1 MFTTLDGHNFKR
13 FKDYVV
19 WNNVLK
25 FVQTFEDRKLM
36 VGLGQDQYTI
46 NNLSE
51 CNIMKRYLYTY
62 LNFPYIEIMKIKPN
76 TTICIDVTDKVLEVK
91 NVVE

>member
-25 FVQTFEDRKLM
+25 FVQTFGEEISM
-36 VGLGQDQYTI
+36 VGLGQNQYVI
-46 NNLSE
+46 NSLSE

-62 LNFPYIEIMKIKPN
+62 LNFPYLEIAKIKPN
-76 TTICIDVTDKVLEVK
+76 TVIDVDITDKILEVK
-91 NVVE
+91 DEIK